1 LIFDADGVSTEHK
14 LGSMRPAEGEFE
26 DLRLAAKAADEG
38 KAAPQQ
44 WPASEKSLEYRL
56 AGGEWNRL
64 AAEAAGEGSH
74 APPTRDRMSQI
85 RACGEESKMRRPA
98 SRSDTELFA
107 ATPENPQAF
116 GEFYRRH
123 EQAVLRFFLHWT
135 RSGELAADLTAE
147 TFAAVFESLPRYVAE
162 RGEPR
167 AWLFGIAQNI
177 LARSVRRGRVEDET
191 RRRVGLAPV
200 VVDDDALER
209 IEALASQ
216 DGSALEALDG
226 LSAALREAVS
236 GRVLEEREYREL
248 AEALNCSQS
257 VVRQRV
263 KRGLSRIRD
272 RLEVKP

>member
-1 LIFDADGVSTEHK
+1 
-14 LGSMRPAEGEFE
+14 
-26 DLRLAAKAADEG
+26 
-38 KAAPQQ
+38 
-44 WPASEKSLEYRL
+44 
-56 AGGEWNRL
+56 
-64 AAEAAGEGSH
+64 
-74 APPTRDRMSQI
+74 
-85 RACGEESKMRRPA
+85 
-98 SRSDTELFA
+98 
-107 ATPENPQAF
+107 
-116 GEFYRRH
+116 
-123 EQAVLRFFLHWT
+123 
-135 RSGELAADLTAE
+135 LTAE
-147 TFAAVFESLPRYVAE
+147 TFAAVFESLPRYEAE

-177 LARSVRRGRVEDET
+177 LAQSVRRGCVEDET
-191 RRRVGLAPV
+191 RRRLGLARV

-226 LSAALREAVS
+226 LSAVLRDAVS

-272 RLEVKP
+272 RLEVQP

>member
-1 LIFDADGVSTEHK
+1 
-14 LGSMRPAEGEFE
+14 
-26 DLRLAAKAADEG
+26 
-38 KAAPQQ
+38 
-44 WPASEKSLEYRL
+44 
-56 AGGEWNRL
+56 
-64 AAEAAGEGSH
+64 
-74 APPTRDRMSQI
+74 MSQI
-85 RACGEESKMRRPA
+85 RACGEESRMRRPVL
-98 SRSDTELFA
+98 RSDVELFA
-107 ATPENPQAF
+107 ATPESPQAF

-123 EQAVLRFFLHWT
+123 EQAVLRFFLYWC

-147 TFAAVFESLPRYVAE
+147 TFAAVFESLPRYEPE

-191 RRRVGLAPV
+191 RRRLGLAAV
-200 VVDDDALER
+200 LVDDDALER

-226 LSAALREAVS
+226 LSAVLREAVS
-236 GRVLEEREYREL
+236 GRVLDEREYREL
-248 AEALNCSQS
+248 AAALNCSQS